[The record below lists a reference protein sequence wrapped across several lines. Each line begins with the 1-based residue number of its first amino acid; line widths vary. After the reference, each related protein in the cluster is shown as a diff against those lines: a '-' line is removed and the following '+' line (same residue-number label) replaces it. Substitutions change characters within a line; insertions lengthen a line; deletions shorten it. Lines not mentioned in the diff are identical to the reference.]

1 MKAFITIMILAGFV
15 LVINACNSG
24 HEKVTTAAAIS
35 KDSLVTRGK
44 YLVTVLGCNDCHSP
58 KKMGPQGPFA
68 DTDKLLSGYPA
79 GEPLPAAT
87 PDQQK
92 KGPVVFTPDLTAAS
106 GPWGISY
113 AANITSDATGIGNW
127 TSQQFKNALR
137 TGKFMGLKEE
147 RMMVPP
153 MPWQDFRNLTG
164 ADIDAVFAYL
174 KSTKPVK
181 NVVPGYQPPVR

>member
-1 MKAFITIMILAGFV
+1 MKAFITILVLAGFV
-15 LVINACNSG
+15 GLLNACNSSQD
-24 HEKVTTAAAIS
+24 KVTTVAVAP
-35 KDSLVTRGK
+35 KDSLVARGK
-44 YLVTVLGCNDCHSP
+44 YLVTVMGCNDCHSP
-58 KKMGPQGPFA
+58 KKMGPNGPFA

-87 PDQQK
+87 PEQQK
-92 KGPVVFTPDLTAAS
+92 KGQVVFTPDLTAAS

-127 TSQQFKNALR
+127 TGEQFKNTLR

-153 MPWQDFRNLTG
+153 MPWQDFRNLTD

-181 NVVPGYQPPVR
+181 NVVPADQLPVK